1 MIGRALIAAAVAAIA
16 FVQPAEAKGFLA
28 LTTRDGGKLIAWYR
42 TTFDLRPVRT
52 IRPDGQNLT
61 ITILDGPLATV
72 EILSRPD
79 ARPPEQQP
87 QSRIGIFKAGFM
99 VDDLAPWL
107 ARWQGSG
114 VTIVAGPFDDDQ
126 PPMRAVIL
134 ADPDGN
140 LIHIT
145 APLPVR

>member
-1 MIGRALIAAAVAAIA
+1 VIGRALIAAAVACVA
-16 FVQPAEAKGFLA
+16 FAQPVEAKGFISI
-28 LTTRDGGKLIAWYR
+28 TTRDGGRLIAWYSR
-42 TTFDLRPVRT
+42 NFDLRPVRT

-61 ITILDGPLATV
+61 LTILDGPLATI

-79 ARPPEQQP
+79 ARPADGQP
-87 QSRIGIFKAGFM
+87 QSRIGIFEGGFM
-99 VDDLAPWL
+99 VEDLAPWL
-107 ARWQGSG
+107 TRWQNSG
-114 VTIVAGPFDDDQ
+114 VTIAAGPFVDDQ
-126 PPMRAVIL
+126 PPMRSVIL